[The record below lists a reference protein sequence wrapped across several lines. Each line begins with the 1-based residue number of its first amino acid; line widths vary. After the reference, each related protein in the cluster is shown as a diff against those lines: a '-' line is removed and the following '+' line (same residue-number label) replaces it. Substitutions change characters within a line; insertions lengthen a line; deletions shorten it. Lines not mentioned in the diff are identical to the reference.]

1 LTNNNLD
8 IMLINEDKIMKE
20 FDEWWKT
27 YHQEW
32 GLNEHYAKE
41 GWRAALECVN
51 NMLWLASGQV
61 ADEVKER
68 IKKELENN

>member
-1 LTNNNLD
+1 
-8 IMLINEDKIMKE
+8 MKN
-20 FDEWWKT
+20 FDGWFKKVLKVGDHNVLKKHKSE
-27 YHQEW
+27 
-32 GLNEHYAKE
+32 YA
-41 GWRAALECVN
+41 AAWVGALQWVN